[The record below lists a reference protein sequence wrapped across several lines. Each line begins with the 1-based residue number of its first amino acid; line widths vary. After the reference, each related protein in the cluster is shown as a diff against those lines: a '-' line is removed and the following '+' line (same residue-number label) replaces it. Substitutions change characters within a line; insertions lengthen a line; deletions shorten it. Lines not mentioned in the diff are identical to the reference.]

1 MVEIYQSRL
10 VSDLLASIT
19 YQIMERHNIKN
30 AKKAY
35 SIDCTNIGGTVQP
48 FHDSK
53 RETHGIWVE
62 HQNASEGCST
72 SERSYQAYVEL
83 IIENMVTINEPHYA
97 A

>member
-35 SIDCTNIGGTVQP
+35 SIYCTNIGGTVQP
-48 FHDSK
+48 FHGSK

-62 HQNASEGCST
+62 HQNASEGLSHLI
-72 SERSYQAYVEL
+72 SEE
-83 IIENMVTINEPHYA
+83 EPNASHMCARISSHTYDRQK
-97 A
+97 